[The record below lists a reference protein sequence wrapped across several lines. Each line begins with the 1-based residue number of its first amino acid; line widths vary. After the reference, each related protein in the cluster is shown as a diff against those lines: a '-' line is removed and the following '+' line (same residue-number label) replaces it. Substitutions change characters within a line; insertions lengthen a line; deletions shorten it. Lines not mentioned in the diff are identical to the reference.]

1 MICISAIAIANM
13 ISLEMDMPWVVLTI
27 ERNSQETYSMWL
39 LPNTIRQINDLV
51 TLPSL
56 SNTGADDPR
65 SKSARLHIPMPNT
78 LRLTMCAH
86 SQLSILR
93 LSSWT
98 FTKELH
104 TKLTSG
110 KSFYESHQN
119 NGKDRRPLQRNY
131 GQRETW
137 QSRNHRGS
145 QQRDITTEQAIRDP
159 WQSHFSGLGKIPYWL
174 RWCFRC

>member
-1 MICISAIAIANM
+1 MALTYSMICISAIAIANM
-13 ISLEMDMPWVVLTI
+13 ISLEMDMSWVVWKI

-98 FTKELH
+98 FTKEIQNLPLGSPFMRVIKTMERIVDPYNEIVVSEKH
-104 TKLTSG
+104 DSLGIIEAHSSG
-110 KSFYESHQN
+110 
-119 NGKDRRPLQRNY
+119 
-131 GQRETW
+131 
-137 QSRNHRGS
+137 
-145 QQRDITTEQAIRDP
+145 I
-159 WQSHFSGLGKIPYWL
+159 
-174 RWCFRC
+174 

>member
-1 MICISAIAIANM
+1 
-13 ISLEMDMPWVVLTI
+13 
-27 ERNSQETYSMWL
+27 MWL

-98 FTKELH
+98 FTKEIQNLPLGSPFMRVIKTMERIVDPYNEIVVSEKH
-104 TKLTSG
+104 DSLGIIEAHSSG
-110 KSFYESHQN
+110 
-119 NGKDRRPLQRNY
+119 
-131 GQRETW
+131 
-137 QSRNHRGS
+137 
-145 QQRDITTEQAIRDP
+145 I
-159 WQSHFSGLGKIPYWL
+159 
-174 RWCFRC
+174 